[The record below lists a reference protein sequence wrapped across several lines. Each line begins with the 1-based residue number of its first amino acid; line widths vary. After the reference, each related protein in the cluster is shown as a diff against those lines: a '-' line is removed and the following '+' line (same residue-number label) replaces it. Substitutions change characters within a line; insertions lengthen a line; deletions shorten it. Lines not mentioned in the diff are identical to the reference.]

1 MFPEIFVKEIT
12 CVEGATDTEV
22 IMGFVP
28 DMVIVANQMALTTEV
43 TAWIWSKHM
52 PDLAGLKLLF
62 AGGIE
67 YVATGGHISAL
78 DETTIDPGTE
88 NDDADPTR
96 VESKQ
101 GITIA
106 AAFHDTSDVISVFAF
121 KSEAGD

>member
-12 CVEGATDTEV
+12 CADGALDTEV
-22 IMGFVP
+22 VMGFVP
-28 DMVIVANQMALTTEV
+28 DMVIVANQMAATTE
-43 TAWIWSKHM
+43 TTGWIWAKHM
-52 PDLAGLKLLF
+52 PDLAGVKLLF
-62 AGGIE
+62 DGGIS

-78 DETTIDPGTE
+78 DETIIDKGTE

-106 AAFHDTSDVISVFAF
+106 AAFHDTDDVISVFAF